1 MIRLPP
7 RSTRTDTLFPYTTL
21 FRSILTERSGAI
33 GGEPDGVGDG
43 RAVGIDVENIIGA
56 RGDPKLLGHA
66 VGDLEIGDP
75 LGAEALVV
83 DGKAADEIIERLEF
97 VVEGFLEVKREG
109 TGVKVGAE
117 DQVGIRSRCDTDM
130 GEIERE

>member
-1 MIRLPP
+1 MIRRPA

-21 FRSILTERSGAI
+21 FRS
-33 GGEPDGVGDG
+33 
-43 RAVGIDVENIIGA
+43 GIDVENIIGA

-97 VVEGFLEVKREG
+97 VVARFLDVNREG
-109 TGVKVGAE
+109 TGFEVGAE
-117 DQVGIRSRCDTDM
+117 DQLGLRSR
-130 GEIERE
+130 GEPALGAPVEQEIGRAHV

>member
-75 LGAEALVV
+75 LGAEARVV
-83 DGKAADEIIERLEF
+83 DRKAADEIIERLEF
-97 VVEGFLEVKREG
+97 VVARFLVVTRKGNEVE
-109 TGVKVGAE
+109 VGADRWE
-117 DQVGIRSRCDTDM
+117 GSR
-130 GEIERE
+130 GGKV